1 LIDFKNPLDVSI
13 GDDKDH
19 LVIRIWNTNAF
30 TNSGRRLQSD
40 SNINDQPEF
49 MVVLTPLQME
59 KTVAAEAVAEI
70 SSLITTNMQAG
81 ILT

>member
-1 LIDFKNPLDVSI
+1 MSI

-19 LVIRIWNTNAF
+19 LVIRIWNTNTF

-40 SNINDQPEF
+40 SNINNQPEF
-49 MVVLTPLQME
+49 IVVQTPLQME
-59 KTVAAEAVAEI
+59 KTVAAEAAAEI
-70 SSLITTNMQAG
+70 SSLITTNMQAS